1 MSATVRSRHSR
12 PDIISVRTQGCGLDR
27 EDRPMPKARALIGG
41 ASLGP
46 DAPKAVGQTFDDAWE
61 EIASRFLHDPTET
74 EAARLMLATA
84 LLSVADDCSRD
95 VGAMEK
101 GALEVM
107 SGIYGP
113 L

>member
-1 MSATVRSRHSR
+1 
-12 PDIISVRTQGCGLDR
+12 
-27 EDRPMPKARALIGG
+27 MPKARVLIDG

-46 DAPKAVGQTFDDAWE
+46 DALKAVGEAFDDAWA

-84 LLSVADDCSRD
+84 LLSVADGCSRD
-95 VGAMEK
+95 VEALKK

-113 L
+113 LPHLEHRPK